1 MSSCS
6 NVLHIIE
13 LLFITPFPNA
23 KLERMFSQ
31 MNRVKTDFHNRL
43 GQKRLET
50 LLQIGGEGPEIK
62 DFEPDCYISMWYQDK
77 VRRESAAKLLNYQ
90 KKKIFVSLE

>member
-1 MSSCS
+1 
-6 NVLHIIE
+6 
-13 LLFITPFPNA
+13 
-23 KLERMFSQ
+23 MFSQ

-90 KKKIFVSLE
+90 KKKSSSASNDVNDIAGFTLSDLVDECT